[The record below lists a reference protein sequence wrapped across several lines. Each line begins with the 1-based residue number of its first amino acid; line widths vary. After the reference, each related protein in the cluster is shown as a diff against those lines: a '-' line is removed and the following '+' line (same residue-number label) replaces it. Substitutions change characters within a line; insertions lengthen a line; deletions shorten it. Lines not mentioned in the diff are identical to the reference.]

1 MKNFAVLSCIYYI
14 RQDVRQFL
22 KGLIFMKMS
31 KIFAAISAAVMAVSA
46 VPAAAV
52 SASEKE
58 FDPER
63 DLTGTDYYDYFFDYE
78 SPPPFTG
85 VGFFTDDEK
94 FFSSEYMEIWQKQ
107 IFDKDFTI
115 ESGQHLRIEPIGNS
129 LGERSGGRLI
139 ISGGATAEIIG
150 SVCVERDGV
159 LEIEDGTLYIH
170 GGHLDNYGTIKIGK
184 KGRIVF
190 RNGSLNSTAAGNI
203 ENEGK
208 ILCLDSEKDMSG
220 IFKSIKK
227 YDGNFNLSDYSLH
240 MFGRGGGEADV
251 ILSYC
256 INDIQTNYTYKFTV
270 DRNKEKTKIIRKPYD
285 LEAVYSKDTEKDI
298 LKRTAE
304 FEKNYKGERK
314 DDGDDYD
321 YFENYGYSY
330 NYKTDKLV
338 YEESWINFKY
348 EDGFDGKM
356 IVMAYDHSY
365 DEEL

>member
-1 MKNFAVLSCIYYI
+1 
-14 RQDVRQFL
+14 
-22 KGLIFMKMS
+22 MKMN

-63 DLTGTDYYDYFFDYE
+63 DLTGTDYYDYFYDYE
-78 SPPPFTG
+78 SPEPFAG
-85 VGFFTDDEK
+85 IGFTQEGK

-115 ESGQHLRIEPIGNS
+115 ESGQKLRIEPIGNS
-129 LGERSGGRLI
+129 TDTMSGGRLV

-150 SVCVERDGV
+150 TVCVERDGV
-159 LEIEDGTLYIH
+159 LEIEDGTFYIH

-184 KGRIVF
+184 KGRLVF

-208 ILCLDSEKDMSG
+208 ILCLDSEKDMDG

-227 YDGNFNLSDYSLH
+227 YDSNFNLSDYSLH
-240 MFGRGGGEADV
+240 ISGRSGGEADV

-256 INDIQTNYTYKFTV
+256 INDVQTNYTYKFTV

-285 LEAVYSKDTEKDI
+285 LETVYSKDIKKDI
-298 LKRTAE
+298 LNRTAE
-304 FEKNYKGERK
+304 FEKNYKGMGERVK
-314 DDGDDYD
+314 EYN
-321 YFENYGYSY
+321 YYLNYGYSY
-330 NYKTDKLV
+330 NYKTGKIV
-338 YEESWINFKY
+338 YEESWINYKDEGDFNLTDYRAY
-348 EDGFDGKM
+348 EHT
-356 IVMAYDHSY
+356 YS
-365 DEEL
+365 EEL

>member
-1 MKNFAVLSCIYYI
+1 MKRLKKLTAFIAAFAITV
-14 RQDVRQFL
+14 
-22 KGLIFMKMS
+22 GG
-31 KIFAAISAAVMAVSA
+31 AATVSA
-46 VPAAAV
+46 YVPAFPFDDLNFT
-52 SASEKE
+52 SDGE
-58 FDPER
+58 FI
-63 DLTGTDYYDYFFDYE
+63 
-78 SPPPFTG
+78 
-85 VGFFTDDEK
+85 
-94 FFSSEYMEIWQKQ
+94 SSEYMEIWKKK
-107 IFDKDFTI
+107 ILDKDFTI
-115 ESGQHLRIEPIGNS
+115 ESGHDLRIEPIGNS
-129 LGERSGGRLI
+129 PDEMTNGRLI

-190 RNGSLNSTAAGNI
+190 RNGSFNSTAAGNI

-208 ILCLDSEKDMSG
+208 ILCLDSEKDMDS

-227 YDGNFNLSDYSLH
+227 YDKNFNLSDYSIY

-285 LEAVYSKDTEKDI
+285 IEAVYSKDTEKDI

-304 FEKNYKGERK
+304 FEKNYNGERK
-314 DDGDDYD
+314 DGYDYD
-321 YFENYGYSY
+321 YYEDYGYSY
-330 NYKTDKLV
+330 NYKTGKLV
-338 YEESWINFKY
+338 YEESWINFKD
-348 EDGFDGKM
+348 EDSFDGNM
-356 IVMAYDHSY
+356 IVMAYDHGY
-365 DEEL
+365 YEEL

>member
-1 MKNFAVLSCIYYI
+1 
-14 RQDVRQFL
+14 
-22 KGLIFMKMS
+22 MKMS
-31 KIFAAISAAVMAVSA
+31 KIFAAVSAAVMAVSV
-46 VPAAAV
+46 VPAASV
-52 SASEKE
+52 SASEKK

-63 DLTGTDYYDYFFDYE
+63 DLTGIDYYDYFFDYE
-78 SPPPFTG
+78 SPEPFTG
-85 VGFFTDDEK
+85 VGFFTDDGK

-107 IFDKDFTI
+107 IFDRDFTI
-115 ESGQHLRIEPIGNS
+115 ESGQHLRIEPIGND

-150 SVCVERDGV
+150 SICVERDGV

-190 RNGSLNSTAAGNI
+190 RNGSFNSTAAGNI

-208 ILCLDSEKDMSG
+208 ILCLDSEKDMDG

-227 YDGNFNLSDYSLH
+227 YDHNFNLSNYSLYI
-240 MFGRGGGEADV
+240 FGRGGGEADV
-251 ILSYC
+251 ILNLC
-256 INDIQTNYTYKFTV
+256 INDVQTDYTYKFTV

-285 LEAVYSKDTEKDI
+285 LKTVYSKDTKKDI

-304 FEKNYKGERK
+304 FEKNYKGERN
-314 DDGDDYD
+314 GDYN
-321 YFENYGYSY
+321 YYENYGYSY

-338 YEESWINFKY
+338 YEESWINYKDEGDFNLTDYRAY
-348 EDGFDGKM
+348 EHT
-356 IVMAYDHSY
+356 YS
-365 DEEL
+365 EEL